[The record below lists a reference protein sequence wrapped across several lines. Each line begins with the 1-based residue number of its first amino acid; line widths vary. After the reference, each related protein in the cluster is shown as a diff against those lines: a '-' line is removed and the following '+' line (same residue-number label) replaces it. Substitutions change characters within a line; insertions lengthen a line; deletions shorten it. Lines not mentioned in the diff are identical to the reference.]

1 MEIRTNEPMARHT
14 SFRVGG
20 PADRFMIPESE
31 EELRE
36 AVLDCKASGKPWYMV
51 GNGSNLLVGDK
62 GFRGTII
69 STERLT
75 ELEVQKNENS
85 IIAGA
90 GVMLS
95 KLANTAAR

>member
-31 EELRE
+31 GELRE

-62 GFRGTII
+62 AF
-69 STERLT
+69 E
-75 ELEVQKNENS
+75 
-85 IIAGA
+85 
-90 GVMLS
+90 
-95 KLANTAAR
+95 ARSSARSGLRSWRFIKTKTVSSPEPV

>member
-31 EELRE
+31 GELRE

-62 GFRGTII
+62 GPASSGKHRARRRIQYHFR
-69 STERLT
+69 
-75 ELEVQKNENS
+75 
-85 IIAGA
+85 
-90 GVMLS
+90 
-95 KLANTAAR
+95 